1 MTELTIDR
9 PRARVLRPLLEGAVV
24 VVFMLLV
31 WSNFTLRRQARAA
44 AIPTVSQHGF
54 VPRDALRT
62 IPIVDVNGKPG
73 TLDLQRGRTIVAIV
87 DPRCE
92 SCRALVDSM
101 RGSAS
106 GIRILSM
113 APLAETREMAQKT
126 GLTPAIAMLGQPIPR
141 RLESQL
147 QIYPQLFIVD
157 SGKVVRSCATLEEC
171 R

>member
-1 MTELTIDR
+1 
-9 PRARVLRPLLEGAVV
+9 
-24 VVFMLLV
+24 
-31 WSNFTLRRQARAA
+31 ARAA

-62 IPIVDVNGKPG
+62 IPIVDVNGHAG

-92 SCRALVDSM
+92 SCRAIVNSM
-101 RGSAS
+101 RGAS

-126 GLTPAIAMLGQPIPR
+126 GLTPAIAMLGKPVPM

-157 SGKVVRSCATLEEC
+157 GGKVVRSCASLEEC